1 MRYAFLTFVVLSAC
15 DSPVDDGATGV
26 DMRGVWSYS
35 GIQESPAL
43 TVAGTLNIER
53 QSGRDFSG
61 TVAFSETDVQ
71 GTQTNRTGQLSG
83 RVVGAEAVDFDIFFD
98 EAPRRHVA
106 AIRGDSMYGIW
117 ARTGVIPPVTGTYSS
132 KKHP

>member
-1 MRYAFLTFVVLSAC
+1 MRYAFLTFAFLTAC
-15 DSPVDDGATGV
+15 DSPVDNGVTGV

-43 TVAGTLNIER
+43 TVVGTLNIA
-53 QSGRDFSG
+53 QQNGREFSG
-61 TVAFSETDVQ
+61 TVAFRETDVQ

-98 EAPRRHVA
+98 EPPRRHVA
-106 AIRGDSMYGIW
+106 AVRGDSMYGNW
-117 ARTGVIPPVTGTYSS
+117 ARTGVIPPVTGSYSS
-132 KKHP
+132 EKQP

>member
-1 MRYAFLTFVVLSAC
+1 MRYALLILAMLAAC
-15 DSPVDDGATGV
+15 DSPVDNGVTGV

-43 TVAGTLNIER
+43 TVVGTLHVEQQN
-53 QSGRDFSG
+53 GREFSG
-61 TVAFSETDVQ
+61 TAAFSETDVQ

-83 RVVGAEAVDFDIFFD
+83 RVVGMEAVDFDIFVD
-98 EAPRRHVA
+98 ESPRRHVA

-117 ARTGVIPPVTGTYSS
+117 ARTGIVPPVTGSYSS
-132 KKHP
+132 KKIP